1 MSPIISLQIS
11 NELLEKFE
19 NIRKISG
26 FDSKSQAL
34 RESIVNFIENY
45 EKYENLEDYK
55 IITITL
61 TYPFREIIINEIT
74 EIFSQFSNIIKTATD
89 WRIADKKIEIIV
101 VVSKLS
107 LIKELKNKLSNIK
120 DVLCSMHEV
129 IID

>member
-74 EIFSQFSNIIKTATD
+74 EIFSQFNNIIKTATD

>member
-11 NELLEKFE
+11 KELLEKFE

-45 EKYENLEDYK
+45 EKYENLEEYK

-61 TYPFREIIINEIT
+61 TYPFRELIINEIT
-74 EIFSQFSNIIKTATD
+74 EIFSQFNNIIKTATD

>member
-120 DVLCSMHEV
+120 DVLCSMHKV

>member
-61 TYPFREIIINEIT
+61 TYPFREIIVNEIT

-101 VVSKLS
+101 VLPAPFGPSKPNFSLS
-107 LIKELKNKLSNIK
+107 FI
-120 DVLCSMHEV
+120 
-129 IID
+129 

>member
-11 NELLEKFE
+11 DELHEKFE
-19 NIRKISG
+19 KIRKISG

-45 EKYENLEDYK
+45 EKFENLEDYK

-61 TYPFREIIINEIT
+61 SYPFREIIINEISD
-74 EIFSQFSNIIKTATD
+74 IYSQYNQIIKTATD
-89 WRIADKKIEIIV
+89 WRIAEKKIEFIIV
-101 VVSKLS
+101 VGKLS
-107 LIKELKNKLSNIK
+107 LIKDLKNKLSNVK
-120 DVLCSMHEV
+120 DVMCSMHEV